1 MRDADLARALV
12 HLERRVASLESQLA
26 ARAQEAAQPATPLP
40 AAPDVAPAP
49 AATSRPAPR
58 PPLLDV
64 PPAAKVIDIEQW
76 VGARGLLLVGVVA
89 LLMAA
94 AFFLKVAFDRGW
106 IAPSLRVVA
115 ALGSGTGVA
124 VLGERLAGRGLRRY
138 GLALVG
144 AGGGL
149 AYLGLWAAAGPYAL
163 TSRGLGVLGIAAL
176 ASVLAWRA
184 AHHDI
189 EALALWALLGAF
201 LAPVL
206 LPSPGARA
214 ETFLAYLGVVTFA
227 AATLAALRQWRF
239 ALALGLAGYFLLA
252 GELVPGALHTPLG
265 LLYLGTG
272 GVLALRVAGAQAWPE
287 SRLGAPLLAWLLLI
301 VHAPLS
307 PTAAEHWA
315 AGAAGLGLLL
325 VTWWRD
331 RRAASLQV
339 DQIDFPVD
347 DTTGLFAVTPLAFVL
362 LLATVG
368 GGLLTD
374 HPGIVPTAA
383 GALYLATGWR
393 GRWAPFVAMGAALVA
408 FAVAREASGA
418 WVPALLGGLVVAG
431 VLLDARANQAGLA
444 AVALAL
450 ATLTVPLLLAD
461 LSSSGLDSPPFAGP
475 WAWAL
480 YACVGATAIAAH
492 QWRVR
497 PDHRLLR
504 DGAPVLWFLVGLV
517 VFGGVSLELRRFFGT
532 FHAGA
537 DPGLAGDLAMSV
549 WWLVFA
555 AATVRIGFWLDRQ
568 GVRQAGLAVSGLAAA
583 KIALVDLSRLE
594 ALYRVGSF
602 FSLALIALA
611 VAYAYNR
618 RARRSGA

>member
-1 MRDADLARALV
+1 MRDTDLARALV
-12 HLERRVASLESQLA
+12 HLERRVAALESLLA
-26 ARAQEAAQPATPLP
+26 ARAPEGTQPATP
-40 AAPDVAPAP
+40 
-49 AATSRPAPR
+49 RPAPL
-58 PPLLDV
+58 PPFVV
-64 PPAAKVIDIEQW
+64 PLAARRVDLEQW

-106 IAPSLRVVA
+106 IAPWLRVVA
-115 ALGSGTGVA
+115 AIGSGVGVA
-124 VLGERLAGRGLRRY
+124 ALGEWLAGRGLRRY

-163 TSRGLGVLGIAAL
+163 TSSWLGVLGIAAV
-176 ASVLAWRA
+176 ASLMAWRA
-184 AHHDI
+184 ARHGV

-227 AATLAALRQWRF
+227 AATLSTLRQWRF

-252 GELVPGALHTPLG
+252 GRLVPDALHTSLG

-287 SRLGAPLLAWLLLI
+287 SRLGAPLLAWFLLI
-301 VHAPLS
+301 VNATLS
-307 PTAAEHWA
+307 GPAAEHWA

-325 VTWWRD
+325 VSWWRD
-331 RRAASLQV
+331 RRAPALHVARIDFQV
-339 DQIDFPVD
+339 DDA
-347 DTTGLFAVTPLAFVL
+347 TGLFAVTPIAFL
-362 LLATVG
+362 LLIAIVASG
-368 GGLLTD
+368 VLAD
-374 HPGIVPTAA
+374 HPGIVPLAA

-408 FAVAREASGA
+408 FAVARDASGA

-431 VLLDARANQAGLA
+431 VLLDARADQAGLA
-444 AVALAL
+444 AAALAL
-450 ATLTVPLLLAD
+450 AAVAVSVLLA
-461 LSSSGLDSPPFAGP
+461 GLASAGPDSPPFAGP
-475 WAWAL
+475 WAWAF
-480 YACVGATAIAAH
+480 YTCVAATAIAAH
-492 QWRVR
+492 RWRAR
-497 PDHRLLR
+497 PDRRLLR
-504 DGAPVLWFLVGLV
+504 HAAPTLWFLAGLA
-517 VFGGVSLELRRFFGT
+517 VFAGVSLELRRHFGAV
-532 FHAGA
+532 HAGG
-537 DPGLAGDLAMSV
+537 DPGLAGDLATSV

-555 AATVRIGFWLDRQ
+555 AATVRIGFWRDRP
-568 GVRQAGLAVSGLAAA
+568 GVRQAGLAVGGLAAV

-602 FSLALIALA
+602 FALALIALA

-618 RARRSGA
+618 RARRSGAPKGLP

>member
-1 MRDADLARALV
+1 
-12 HLERRVASLESQLA
+12 
-26 ARAQEAAQPATPLP
+26 
-40 AAPDVAPAP
+40 
-49 AATSRPAPR
+49 
-58 PPLLDV
+58 
-64 PPAAKVIDIEQW
+64 
-76 VGARGLLLVGVVA
+76 VVA

-106 IAPSLRVVA
+106 IAPWLRVVA
-115 ALGSGTGVA
+115 AVGSGIGVA
-124 VLGERLAGRGLRRY
+124 ALGERLAGRGLRRY

-163 TSRGLGVLGIAAL
+163 TSRGLGVLGIVAV
-176 ASVLAWRA
+176 ASLMAWRA

-206 LPSPGARA
+206 LPSFDARA

-227 AATLAALRQWRF
+227 AATLSAMRRWRF

-252 GELVPGALHTPLG
+252 AGLVPGVLHTPLG

-272 GVLALRVAGAQAWPE
+272 GVLALRVAGAQTWPE
-287 SRLGAPLLAWLLLI
+287 SRLGIPLLAWLLLI

-307 PTAAEHWA
+307 RTAAAHWA
-315 AGAAGLGLLL
+315 AAAAGLGLLL
-325 VTWWRD
+325 VAWWRD
-331 RRAASLQV
+331 RRTPSLHV
-339 DQIDFPVD
+339 DQIEFQVD
-347 DTTGLFAVTPLAFVL
+347 DATGLFAVTPIAFL
-362 LLATVG
+362 LLIATVD
-368 GGLLTD
+368 GGLLAD
-374 HPGIVPTAA
+374 HPGIVPTAV

-418 WVPALLGGLVVAG
+418 WVPALLGGLVLAG
-431 VLLDARANQAGLA
+431 ILLDVRADQAGLA
-444 AVALAL
+444 AAALAL
-450 ATLTVPLLLAD
+450 AAVAVSVLLA
-461 LSSSGLDSPPFAGP
+461 GLASAGPDSAPFAGP

-480 YACVGATAIAAH
+480 YACVAATAVAAH
-492 QWRVR
+492 QWRGR
-497 PDHRLLR
+497 PGHRLLR
-504 DGAPVLWFLVGLV
+504 HGAPALWFLVGLV

-532 FHAGA
+532 FHAGG
-537 DPGLAGDLAMSV
+537 DPALAGDLATSV

-555 AATVRIGFWLDRQ
+555 AATVRIGFWRDRP
-568 GVRQAGLAVSGLAAA
+568 GVRQAGLAVGGLAAA

-602 FSLALIALA
+602 FALALIALA

-618 RARRSGA
+618 RARRSIAPKGLP